1 VSHPLREKTQ
11 LFQLVDYVIH
21 SRTRA
26 AFAAVPAGLGRGAA
40 GAVLLGLAVTG
51 AAAQTTAA
59 RDGVI
64 VSSALERVVATA
76 ATDGGLTLTLAV
88 GTVASHTDQL
98 IYSVRFSN
106 ASEHVADAV
115 RVTSPVPAD
124 VKYVAGSASGPGSR
138 TLFSVDHGRTFG
150 QPEELVVVQADGVRR
165 VADAADYTHVRWV
178 LDAPLDAGATGIAR
192 FRAVPR

>member
-64 VSSALERVVATA
+64 VSSAL
-76 ATDGGLTLTLAV
+76 TLAA